1 MIRALRAGR
10 AGETLAVDLP
20 GADLVVREN
29 LGRGSAAVVDAL
41 CAADAELLRGR
52 PHADRRGLPSRDAVA
67 GVIDDLRAVLFPSHF
82 GGADLAD
89 SERRRYVAARLGRAE
104 RALAEQVRRGLSFT
118 CDHLERTDADHCDA
132 CDDRAD
138 EITGALVG
146 RLPAIRATLQADI
159 EAAFA
164 GDPAA
169 TFIDETLLCYPG
181 ITAITFHRVAHPL
194 HVMGVPLIPRIIS
207 ELGHRETGIDIHPGA
222 RIGPSFFIDHGT
234 GVVVGE
240 TCTIGRGVRLYQ
252 GVTLGARG
260 FPSDD
265 RGLPVKGIAR
275 HPTIGDDVV
284 IYAGATILGC
294 ITIGKGATIG
304 GNVWLT
310 HSVPPGTRVTQARLR
325 GDSFEDGSGI

>member
-10 AGETLAVDLP
+10 PDEPVAVDLP
-20 GADLVVREN
+20 GGDFAAREDLR
-29 LGRGSAAVVDAL
+29 RGSTSVVDAL
-41 CAADAELLRGR
+41 CAADDELLRGR
-52 PHADRRGLPSRDAVA
+52 AHTDRRGLPSRDAVA

-82 GGADLAD
+82 GGADLAA
-89 SERRRYVAARLGRAE
+89 SERRRYVGARLGRAE

-118 CDHLERTDADHCDA
+118 CHHLDRTDADDCDV
-132 CDDRAD
+132 CDQRAS
-138 EITGALVG
+138 EIAGALVE
-146 RLPAIRATLQADI
+146 RLPTIRATLRADI

-169 TFIDETLLCYPG
+169 AFIDETLLCYPG
-181 ITAITFHRVAHPL
+181 ITAITFHRVAHGL
-194 HVMGVPLIPRIIS
+194 HALGVPLIPRIIS

-265 RGLPVKGIAR
+265 RGRPVKGIPR
-275 HPTIGDDVV
+275 HPIIGDDVV